1 MPSAVTATDLKER
14 CSNGL
19 KQYRL
24 IESNFLKGLDDIGA
38 SIALTFMA
46 SFILTRSLNVNGERL
61 MELVDLEKIQEV
73 LELLMAEVGLSNI
86 PVELEPE
93 LEHVLTVLNEE
104 ITGALYGSEKEGTES
119 AVASDEAADVE
130 VLAV

>member
-1 MPSAVTATDLKER
+1 
-14 CSNGL
+14 
-19 KQYRL
+19 
-24 IESNFLKGLDDIGA
+24 
-38 SIALTFMA
+38 
-46 SFILTRSLNVNGERL
+46 